1 MADQVNNSGGTPKH
15 SRFRK
20 STVPLAKD
28 HLRRGNT
35 ESALFGVNVI
45 SRANEM
51 SGSGNLGS
59 GKVEPVLPMFVQMNV
74 RWDSVDQ
81 SWREASRYLHVEYRM
96 VLTFIYKVKGKPFW
110 FHQTVLINMFY
121 RWVRFEE
128 DIEEN
133 GKRWSKPHVPAL
145 PLASF
150 IEFRQCFAEGMV
162 ALDVPGNSL
171 EDIIGTFNFC

>member
-1 MADQVNNSGGTPKH
+1 MTDQVNNSGGTPKH

-20 STVPLAKD
+20 STVPLGKD

-51 SGSGNLGS
+51 TGSGNLGS

-81 SWREASRYLHVEYRM
+81 SWREASRYPPIEYRM
-96 VLTFIYKVKGKPFW
+96 MLIFNIFLVPSTCIDKYVLQMGSFRRRHRRKWKTLE
-110 FHQTVLINMFY
+110 QTSCPCIT
-121 RWVRFEE
+121 
-128 DIEEN
+128 I
-133 GKRWSKPHVPAL
+133 S
-145 PLASF
+145 
-150 IEFRQCFAEGMV
+150 
-162 ALDVPGNSL
+162 
-171 EDIIGTFNFC
+171 IIH

>member
-51 SGSGNLGS
+51 TGSGNLGS

-81 SWREASRYLHVEYRM
+81 SWREASRYLPMEYIIM
-96 VLTFIYKVKGKPFW
+96 FILNVLMA
-110 FHQTVLINMFY
+110 TVL
-121 RWVRFEE
+121 
-128 DIEEN
+128 
-133 GKRWSKPHVPAL
+133 VPSTCIDQFVL
-145 PLASF
+145 QMGSF
-150 IEFRQCFAEGMV
+150 RRRHRRKWKT
-162 ALDVPGNSL
+162 L
-171 EDIIGTFNFC
+171 EQTSCPCTTISIIH

>member
-51 SGSGNLGS
+51 AGSGNLGS
-59 GKVEPVLPMFVQMNV
+59 GKVEPILPMFVQMNV

-81 SWREASRYLHVEYRM
+81 SWREASRYLPIEYRI
-96 VLTFIYKVKGKPFW
+96 VLIFNIKRVW
-110 FHQTVLINMFY
+110 FHRPVLINMFY

-150 IEFRQCFAEGMV
+150 IEFRQCFTEGMV

-171 EDIIGTFNFC
+171 EDIIGTFNLA

>member
-1 MADQVNNSGGTPKH
+1 MLGGIVWTSPGEKLQGI
-15 SRFRK
+15 FMLNIEWFL
-20 STVPLAKD
+20 PL
-28 HLRRGNT
+28 
-35 ESALFGVNVI
+35 
-45 SRANEM
+45 
-51 SGSGNLGS
+51 
-59 GKVEPVLPMFVQMNV
+59 
-74 RWDSVDQ
+74 
-81 SWREASRYLHVEYRM
+81 
-96 VLTFIYKVKGKPFW
+96 FIKGKPFW

-150 IEFRQCFAEGMV
+150 IEFRQCFTEGMV

-171 EDIIGTFNFC
+171 EDIIGTYSLA

>member
-1 MADQVNNSGGTPKH
+1 MRPHQGICH
-15 SRFRK
+15 E
-20 STVPLAKD
+20 ST
-28 HLRRGNT
+28 
-35 ESALFGVNVI
+35 SF
-45 SRANEM
+45 
-51 SGSGNLGS
+51 
-59 GKVEPVLPMFVQMNV
+59 GKVLIFSIMM
-74 RWDSVDQ
+74 SV
-81 SWREASRYLHVEYRM
+81 
-96 VLTFIYKVKGKPFW
+96 KW
-110 FHQTVLINMFY
+110 FHQPVFLNTSY

-171 EDIIGTFNFC
+171 EDIIGTFHFA

>member
-51 SGSGNLGS
+51 TGSGNLGS

-81 SWREASRYLHVEYRM
+81 SWREASRYLPIAYRI
-96 VLTFIYKVKGKPFW
+96 VLIFNILIKWKRFW
-110 FHQTVLINMFY
+110 FH
-121 RWVRFEE
+121 
-128 DIEEN
+128 
-133 GKRWSKPHVPAL
+133 
-145 PLASF
+145 
-150 IEFRQCFAEGMV
+150 
-162 ALDVPGNSL
+162 
-171 EDIIGTFNFC
+171 

>member
-35 ESALFGVNVI
+35 ESALIGVNVI

-51 SGSGNLGS
+51 AGSGNLGS

-81 SWREASRYLHVEYRM
+81 SWREASRYLHVEYRV
-96 VLTFIYKVKGKPFW
+96 VLTFIYDIGKPFW

-145 PLASF
+145 PLKAF

-171 EDIIGTFNFC
+171 EDIIGTFNLA

>member
-51 SGSGNLGS
+51 AGSGNLGS
-59 GKVEPVLPMFVQMNV
+59 GKVEPILPMFVQMNV

-81 SWREASRYLHVEYRM
+81 SWREASRYLPIDYRI
-96 VLTFIYKVKGKPFW
+96 VLIFNR
-110 FHQTVLINMFY
+110 TVLVSSTLIAKYILQMGSFRRRY
-121 RWVRFEE
+121 RRKW
-128 DIEEN
+128 
-133 GKRWSKPHVPAL
+133 KT
-145 PLASF
+145 
-150 IEFRQCFAEGMV
+150 
-162 ALDVPGNSL
+162 L
-171 EDIIGTFNFC
+171 EQTSCSCITISIIH

>member
-1 MADQVNNSGGTPKH
+1 MVYKRQHTEIRLVYIIEMADQVNNSGGTPKH

-59 GKVEPVLPMFVQMNV
+59 GKVEPVLPNSL
-74 RWDSVDQ
+74 RL
-81 SWREASRYLHVEYRM
+81 REMAL
-96 VLTFIYKVKGKPFW
+96 
-110 FHQTVLINMFY
+110 
-121 RWVRFEE
+121 
-128 DIEEN
+128 
-133 GKRWSKPHVPAL
+133 L
-145 PLASF
+145 PL
-150 IEFRQCFAEGMV
+150 G
-162 ALDVPGNSL
+162 
-171 EDIIGTFNFC
+171 

>member
-1 MADQVNNSGGTPKH
+1 MK
-15 SRFRK
+15 R
-20 STVPLAKD
+20 
-28 HLRRGNT
+28 
-35 ESALFGVNVI
+35 
-45 SRANEM
+45 
-51 SGSGNLGS
+51 
-59 GKVEPVLPMFVQMNV
+59 
-74 RWDSVDQ
+74 
-81 SWREASRYLHVEYRM
+81 
-96 VLTFIYKVKGKPFW
+96 FW
-110 FHQTVLINMFY
+110 FRQPVLINMFY

-171 EDIIGTFNFC
+171 EDIIGTFNFA

>member
-1 MADQVNNSGGTPKH
+1 MTDQVNNSGGTPKH

-20 STVPLAKD
+20 STVPLGKD

-45 SRANEM
+45 SKANEM
-51 SGSGNLGS
+51 AGSGNVGS
-59 GKVEPVLPMFVQMNV
+59 AKVEPVLPMFVQMNV

-81 SWREASRYLHVEYRM
+81 SWREASRYVSFEYRM
-96 VLTFIYKVKGKPFW
+96 VPIFNKMGQFW
-110 FHQTVLINMFY
+110 FHHSVLLNIFY

-150 IEFRQCFAEGMV
+150 IEFRQCFTEGMV

-171 EDIIGTFNFC
+171 EDIIGTLNFA

>member
-51 SGSGNLGS
+51 AGSGNVGS

-96 VLTFIYKVKGKPFW
+96 VLTFIYKRE
-110 FHQTVLINMFY
+110 TVL
-121 RWVRFEE
+121 
-128 DIEEN
+128 
-133 GKRWSKPHVPAL
+133 VPSTCIDQYVL
-145 PLASF
+145 QMGSF
-150 IEFRQCFAEGMV
+150 RRRHRRKWKT
-162 ALDVPGNSL
+162 L
-171 EDIIGTFNFC
+171 EQTPCPCITISIIH

>member
-20 STVPLAKD
+20 STVPLGKD
-28 HLRRGNT
+28 HIRRGNT

-51 SGSGNLGS
+51 AGSGNLGS

-81 SWREASRYLHVEYRM
+81 SWREASRYPPIEYGI
-96 VLTFIYKVKGKPFW
+96 L
-110 FHQTVLINMFY
+110 LI
-121 RWVRFEE
+121 
-128 DIEEN
+128 
-133 GKRWSKPHVPAL
+133 
-145 PLASF
+145 
-150 IEFRQCFAEGMV
+150 
-162 ALDVPGNSL
+162 
-171 EDIIGTFNFC
+171 FNIL